1 MSARTGA
8 SAPIPS
14 PAFDLEAGLER
25 AFGSDPTPAQ
35 LAAMDRRISAAME
48 APRPVASH
56 VHRRRRRWGAVLL
69 AAAALVVLV
78 GAGTSLLSM
87 YPNLG
92 TGGYRVAWDR
102 STKLGLSQV
111 HDGYQVRLEAAY
123 ADGAQTMLAISVQDT
138 QGGRSSQVGINGVGL
153 TDEAGRTYT
162 GESGGST
169 PADSSSSVNTVWF
182 ETPGDG
188 ALSGTHHLVAILPDI
203 GVREVDPTFPVLPDV
218 RAVNPS
224 VAALPVDPST
234 FPWHSVAGPW
244 RFEFD
249 LAIAPAALLSPAAT
263 ATAHGV
269 TATLESLLVSPSTVR
284 LKMTYAGLP
293 DGAESWT
300 GIATVLHDG
309 ERLAVSFSSGGPDAA
324 GEELTTTAGTD
335 NASGSWVIRIDEM
348 VGFGAQDQIRL
359 AGPWVI
365 SFVAP

>member
-1 MSARTGA
+1 VSARAGA
-8 SAPIPS
+8 NAPIPS
-14 PAFDLEAGLER
+14 LAFDLEAGLER

-35 LAAMDRRISAAME
+35 LAAIERRVSAVMA
-48 APRPVASH
+48 APRPVASQ
-56 VHRRRRRWGAVLL
+56 VHRRRRRWAAVLL
-69 AAAALVVLV
+69 AAATLVVLV

-92 TGGYRVAWDR
+92 GGGYRVAWDR

-123 ADGAQTMLAISVQDT
+123 ADAAQTMLAISVQDT
-138 QGGRSSQVGINGVGL
+138 EGGRSSQVGINGVDL
-153 TDEAGRTYT
+153 TDEAGRTYQMA
-162 GESGGST
+162 SAGST
-169 PADSSSSVNTVWF
+169 PADRSSSVNTVWF
-182 ETPGDG
+182 DTPGDG
-188 ALSGTHHLVAILPDI
+188 SLSGSHHFVATLPDI
-203 GVREVDPTFPVLPDV
+203 GVREVDPTFSVLPDV

-244 RFEFD
+244 RFQFD
-249 LAIAPAALLSPAAT
+249 LAVAPATRLSPAAT
-263 ATAHGV
+263 ATTGGV
-269 TATLESLLVSPSTVR
+269 TATLESIIVSPTTVR

-300 GIATVLHDG
+300 AIATVLHDG
-309 ERLAVSFSSGGPDAA
+309 KRLAVGSSMVGPGAA
-324 GEELTTTAGTD
+324 GEELTTVAGTD
-335 NASGSWVIRIDEM
+335 NPSGPWVIQIDEL
-348 VGFGAQDQIRL
+348 VGFGPQDQIRL

>member
-1 MSARTGA
+1 MSARAGA
-8 SAPIPS
+8 NAPIPS

-35 LAAMDRRISAAME
+35 LAAMDRRISAVLE
-48 APRPVASH
+48 VPRPAVRK
-56 VHRRRRRWGAVLL
+56 VGRRRRRWGAVLL

-138 QGGRSSQVGINGVGL
+138 QGGRSSQVGINGADL

-162 GESGGST
+162 AESGGST
-169 PADSSSSVNTVWF
+169 PADRSSSVNTVWF

-188 ALSGTHHLVAILPDI
+188 ALSGTHHLVATLPDI
-203 GVREVDPTFPVLPDV
+203 GVREVNPSFSILPDGQQTG
-218 RAVNPS
+218 
-224 VAALPVDPST
+224 DP
-234 FPWHSVAGPW
+234 WYSVAGPW

-249 LAIAPAALLSPAAT
+249 LAIAPATLLSPAAT
-263 ATAHGV
+263 ATAHGI
-269 TATLESLLVSPSTVR
+269 TATLESMLVSPTTVR
-284 LKMTYAGLP
+284 LKMNYAGLP
-293 DGAESWT
+293 DDGSSWSS
-300 GIATVLHDG
+300 IATVLHNG
-309 ERLAVSFSSGGPDAA
+309 GRLAVGGTLSDPAV
-324 GEELTTTAGTD
+324 GEVITTVMGTD
-335 NASGSWVIRIDEM
+335 NASGSWVIRIDEL
-348 VGFGAQDQIRL
+348 VGFGPQDQIRL
-359 AGPWVI
+359 AGPWVV

>member
-14 PAFDLEAGLER
+14 PAVDLEAGLER
-25 AFGSDPTPAQ
+25 AFASDPTRAQ

-48 APRPVASH
+48 APRPVASQ

-78 GAGTSLLSM
+78 GAGTSLLST

-138 QGGRSSQVGINGVGL
+138 EGGRSSQVGINGVDL
-153 TDEAGRTYT
+153 TDEVRRTYT

-188 ALSGTHHLVAILPDI
+188 ALSGTHHLVATLPDI
-203 GVREVDPTFPVLPDV
+203 GVRELTPSFSILPDGQQTG
-218 RAVNPS
+218 
-224 VAALPVDPST
+224 D
-234 FPWHSVAGPW
+234 PWHSVAGPW

-249 LAIAPAALLSPAAT
+249 LAIAPATLLSPAAT
-263 ATAHGV
+263 ATAHGI
-269 TATLESLLVSPSTVR
+269 TATLESMLVSPTTVR
-284 LKMTYAGLP
+284 LKMNYAGLP
-293 DGAESWT
+293 DDGSSWSS
-300 GIATVLHDG
+300 IATVLHNG
-309 ERLAVSFSSGGPDAA
+309 GRLAVGGTLSDPAV
-324 GEELTTTAGTD
+324 GEVITTVMGTD
-335 NASGSWVIRIDEM
+335 NASGSWVIRIDEL
-348 VGFGAQDQIRL
+348 VGFGPQDQIRL
-359 AGPWVI
+359 AGPWVV

>member
-1 MSARTGA
+1 VSARPGA
-8 SAPIPS
+8 DAPIPS

-25 AFGSDPTPAQ
+25 AFGADPTPAQ
-35 LAAMDRRISAAME
+35 LAAMDRRISAVLE
-48 APRPVASH
+48 VPRPAVRK
-56 VHRRRRRWGAVLL
+56 VGRRRRRWGAVLL

-138 QGGRSSQVGINGVGL
+138 QGGRSSQVGFYGGDL
-153 TDEAGRTYT
+153 TDEAGRAYT
-162 GESGGST
+162 SLSGGST

-188 ALSGTHHLVAILPDI
+188 ALSGNHHFVLNVPDI
-203 GVREVDPTFPVLPDV
+203 GVREVNPSFSILPDGQQTG
-218 RAVNPS
+218 
-224 VAALPVDPST
+224 D
-234 FPWHSVAGPW
+234 PWHSVAGPW

-249 LAIAPAALLSPAAT
+249 LAIAPATLLSPAAT
-263 ATAHGV
+263 ATAHGI
-269 TATLESLLVSPSTVR
+269 TATLESMLVSPTTVR
-284 LKMTYAGLP
+284 LKMNYAGLP
-293 DGAESWT
+293 DDGSSWSS
-300 GIATVLHDG
+300 IATVLHNG
-309 ERLAVSFSSGGPDAA
+309 GRLAVGGTLSDPAV
-324 GEELTTTAGTD
+324 GEVITTVMGTD
-335 NASGSWVIRIDEM
+335 NASGSWVIRIDEL
-348 VGFGAQDQIRL
+348 VGFGPQDQIRL
-359 AGPWVI
+359 AGPWVV